1 MGNDFRNLF
10 RRFDK
15 IGDHAPLE
23 MHTKSL
29 GTSLRRLTPDDISLA
44 QNLST
49 LAGWNQT
56 ASDWDVL
63 LRLDPDGCLAIE
75 SEGEVVSTT
84 TLVCYGDQ
92 LAWLGMVLTNPSSRR
107 QGFARRL
114 VSSAIRMAE
123 KMEIKSVKLDATDEG
138 LPLYESLGFRREQAI
153 ERWRAPAGIGRNLRC
168 RAHSGAPD
176 FALDREAFGADR
188 SRLLKILSENEILSQ
203 NRAPLVLPDGFVMSR
218 PGVRASYMGP
228 CVARSPESARILIES
243 CLAGHDGEWFWDLFP
258 SNTSAVNIAKDL
270 GFTKARTLTRMVKG
284 QKMGGCERMIYAAGG
299 FELG

>member
-1 MGNDFRNLF
+1 
-10 RRFDK
+10 
-15 IGDHAPLE
+15 
-23 MHTKSL
+23 MHIKSL
-29 GTSLRRLTPDDISLA
+29 GTSLRRLTPDDISFA

-75 SEGEVVSTT
+75 SDGEVVAST

-92 LAWLGMVLTNPSSRR
+92 LAWLGMVLTHPGWRR

-114 VSSAIRMAE
+114 VSAALSMAE
-123 KMEIKSVKLDATDEG
+123 KMAIKAVKLDATDEG

-168 RAHSGAPD
+168 RVPSGAPD
-176 FALDREAFGADR
+176 FSLDKEAFGADR
-188 SRLLKILSENEILSQ
+188 SRLLKILSENQ
-203 NRAPLVLPDGFVMSR
+203 APLVLADGFVMSR
-218 PGVRASYMGP
+218 PGIRASYVGP
-228 CVARSPESARILIES
+228 CVARSPESARTLIES

-258 SNTSAVNIAKDL
+258 SNSSALNIAKDL
-270 GFTKARTLTRMVKG
+270 GFTKARSLTRMVKG
-284 QKMGGCERMIYAAGG
+284 QKMGGCEGMIYAAGG